1 MSRALKL
8 AIAAMAA
15 ALLLAVGALVAL
27 RAAVELAREKVV
39 AAVGPGAELAALR
52 VTTHTLE
59 IDGLRIPAGADWPT
73 SDALRAERAVITP
86 ALGSLLSGRLE
97 IASIEVTRPYLSV
110 LRSRDGRMHALPSLL
125 EHPGA
130 ASRAPERP
138 AQPSVAPPVRGVAI
152 HELTLDGGELEL
164 FDATVGSRPW
174 RIHLDRIQAVVRDLE
189 TPSLAGRMPF
199 EFDAVLDGP
208 KHDGPLALRG
218 QFDGATQDLDLGV
231 KQRGADLLA
240 LEPYLVRAANVQL
253 AGGTLDLDLDA
264 KVRSRKLRAPG
275 RLVLAGLELAP
286 GGDARAR
293 VLGVPRELLVQALAA
308 HDGRIELS
316 FTLEGDVDD
325 PRFSLNEVFGTRI
338 AVALAESL
346 GISVGGLVEGVGG
359 LGGKSLEQAGKAA
372 RGLGSALKDLIDRPR
387 R

>member
-15 ALLLAVGALVAL
+15 ALLLAVGALVAM

-174 RIHLDRIQAVVRDLE
+174 RIHLDRIQA
-189 TPSLAGRMPF
+189 
-199 EFDAVLDGP
+199 AVLDGP